1 MTRHQAALFRQL
13 LLAFDVVLSAA
24 AFALALALRSWI
36 GDPTANAGFPAWL
49 RAAFDVPPVLVEDYY
64 NLLVPLLPIW
74 GVSFHW
80 ARTSDFRQPYRR
92 TFLRHVKAVG
102 VGLGLLIAGSF
113 LFKVGFIARTFVLL
127 FGVVQ
132 LGVLTLGRVLL
143 LEAVAAVRR
152 QHVDGHRVLIVGC
165 GEAALSFARSLQRD
179 DRWNN
184 CLVGH
189 VAVPGEVSHDHAQP
203 VVATLESMSDLLD
216 AEPVDEVVFAVKG
229 FEPDKFEPA
238 LRACDERGVDVLL
251 TMPQVVPTQ
260 GKVEIANVTG
270 FDMPLLGM
278 TRTSTAQGRLAV
290 KRLIDIVGSGLGL
303 LFVAPVMLVLA
314 VAIKLD
320 SKGPVLFKQVRAGR
334 HGRKFTM
341 YKFRSMVTDAEE
353 LRAKL
358 EHLNEMDGPVFK
370 IKHDPRITRVGR
382 LIRATSLDE
391 LPQLFNIFA
400 GDMSLVGPRPPLPS
414 EVAEYEPRQRRRL
427 SVKPGLTGLWQ
438 VSGRN
443 QVDFDQW
450 MKLDLEYIDNWSLWL
465 DLKILFKTV
474 PAVLRG
480 TGS

>member
-13 LLAFDVVLSAA
+13 LLVYDLLLSAG
-24 AFALALALRSWI
+24 AFVVALFLREWI
-36 GDPTANAGFPAWL
+36 GDPHAGATLPMWI
-49 RAAFDVPPVLVEDYY
+49 REAFDMLPVRVEDYY
-64 NLLVPLLPIW
+64 NLILPLLPVW

-80 ARTSDFRQPYRR
+80 SRSSDFRQPYRR
-92 TFLRHVKAVG
+92 TFFRHTRAVG
-102 VGLGLLIAGSF
+102 VGLGLLVAGSF
-113 LFKVGFIARTFVLL
+113 LFKVGFIARSFVVL

-132 LGVLTLGRVLL
+132 LTALTLGRVVV
-143 LEAVAAVRR
+143 LEMVTALRR
-152 QHVDGHRVLIVGC
+152 QHVDGHRVVIVGC
-165 GEAALSFARSLQRD
+165 GEAALLFARSLQRN

-184 CLVGH
+184 RLVGH
-189 VAVPGEVSHDHAQP
+189 VGVPGEQCVPDAAP
-203 VVATLESMSDLLD
+203 VVAGLDGLSTLLD
-216 AEPVDEVVFAVKG
+216 SEPVDEVVFAVRG
-229 FEPDKFEPA
+229 FEPDKFESA

-270 FDMPLLGM
+270 FDLPMLGM
-278 TRTSTAQGRLAV
+278 TRTPTDQGRLAI
-290 KRLIDIVGSGLGL
+290 KRLIDIVGSVVGLVLAG
-303 LFVAPVMLVLA
+303 PVMLVIA
-314 VAIKLD
+314 AAIKLD
-320 SKGPVLFKQVRAGR
+320 SPGPVLFKQVRAGR

-341 YKFRSMVTDAEE
+341 YKFRSMVTDAEA
-353 LRAKL
+353 LRARL

-370 IKHDPRITRVGR
+370 IKRDPRITRVGR
-382 LIRATSLDE
+382 FVRATSIDE
-391 LPQLFNIFA
+391 LPQLFNVVL

-443 QVDFDQW
+443 QIDFDQW

-465 DLKILFKTV
+465 DTKILFRTI